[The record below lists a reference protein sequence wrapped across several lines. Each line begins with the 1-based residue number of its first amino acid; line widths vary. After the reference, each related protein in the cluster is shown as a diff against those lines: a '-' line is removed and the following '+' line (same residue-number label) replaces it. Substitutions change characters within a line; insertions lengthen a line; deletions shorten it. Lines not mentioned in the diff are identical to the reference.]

1 MKKIVGL
8 FFAFYWL
15 YLGVDVYI
23 TGKYD
28 AYYGYEVDLGN
39 FKYLV
44 SVIFT
49 FLGFLVIYKTLTIK
63 KRLKESND
71 KDK

>member
-8 FFAFYWL
+8 FFAFYLL

-23 TGKYD
+23 IGKYD

-63 KRLKESND
+63 KRLKESDD